1 MPPTM
6 ADVAERAGVS
16 KSTVSLVLNNKPTV
30 SLELRK
36 AVLEAA
42 SELGYHLPARRAARR
57 SIETKSIVAVHY
69 ERYRS
74 DPMTTS
80 ILLNY
85 VAGIQAFVRDKDVHL
100 TFVTEERRELHQ
112 FGYQLLDGAHLSAD
126 GAILMGWSARRDG
139 EILHMLIDRGLPL
152 VVLSRDWPDL
162 PISTVGQDHHQQA
175 DIALDYLIG
184 LGHRQIAFL
193 AAEADRQHEWFEW
206 RLQSYEHKMRELR
219 GTVDQDLVVV
229 AKDCVE
235 ATRALAV
242 RRKDVTAIFAITD
255 PNAIAAIRGLRATG
269 LDVPRDMSVVGLD
282 GAVTGVEDCPEL
294 TTVAWPHFQ
303 AGYLAG
309 ELVLKQIENKH
320 LYFSKV
326 VVRSELVKGATC
338 GPPASRLPGC
348 GLQV

>member
-16 KSTVSLVLNNKPTV
+16 KSTVSLVLNDKPTV
-30 SLELRK
+30 SSELRK
-36 AVLEAA
+36 AVLKAA
-42 SELGYHLPARRAARR
+42 SELGYKLPARRTAKR
-57 SIETKSIVAVHY
+57 STETKSIVAIHY
-69 ERYRS
+69 ERHRS
-74 DPMTTS
+74 DPLAAS
-80 ILLNY
+80 IMLNY
-85 VAGIQAFVRDKDVHL
+85 VAGIQAFVRDRDVHL
-100 TFVTEERRELHQ
+100 TFVTEERSERNR
-112 FGYQLLDGAHLSAD
+112 FGYQLLDGPYLSAD

-175 DIALDYLIG
+175 DIALDHLIG

-206 RLQSYEHKMRELR
+206 RLESYGRKMQELH
-219 GTVDQDLVVV
+219 GQMDYDLVVV
-229 AKDCVE
+229 AEDCAE
-235 ATRALAV
+235 ATRALAA
-242 RRKDVTAIFAITD
+242 RREDVTAIFAITD
-255 PNAIAAIRGLRATG
+255 PNAIAAIRGLHGAG
-269 LDVPRDMSVVGLD
+269 LEVPRDLSVVGLD

-294 TTVAWPHFQ
+294 TTVGWPHFQ

-309 ELVLKQIENKH
+309 ELLLKQIENQY

-326 VVRSELVKGATC
+326 VVRSELIEGATC
-338 GPPASRLPGC
+338 GPPTPRS
-348 GLQV
+348 GLGS